1 MNYNISRLNMKINF
15 KSKSFYPN
23 YLALIISL
31 LLILKRSYLY
41 QSVLLRKS
49 RDNTCIKFWKTRD
62 SLLSFFIVDQYMGGW
77 KKTSTLVVTSKV
89 QRFPYFRSKMETALA
104 ASPTLSGHLT
114 LRMLVIVLRCCSTY
128 LNNVA
133 SPH

>member
-1 MNYNISRLNMKINF
+1 MSRLNIKINF
-15 KSKSFYPN
+15 KSKSFHPN
-23 YLALIISL
+23 YLTLKISL
-31 LLILKRSYLY
+31 LLILKRSYQN
-41 QSVLLRKS
+41 QSVLQRKS

-62 SLLSFFIVDQYMGGW
+62 LLLSFFTVDQYMGGW

-114 LRMLVIVLRCCSTY
+114 IRMLVIVLRCCSTY